1 MASVYTT
8 EIASDSVASDNP
20 IHQRLLKAYVLAQDQ
35 VKGDLLEVGCGEGR
49 GIDWLIPKVTSYSA
63 IDKIAPVIEK
73 LKQKYPGAKFIGGNI
88 PPLSAYS
95 DNSFDCIVS
104 FQVIEHIQD
113 DKMFLKEISRVL
125 KPGGLAMITTPNR
138 LLSLSRNPWHIREY
152 TATELT
158 DLARPF
164 FTTVEMKGITGNEKV
179 MQYYDRNKASVNKM
193 MKWDIFDLQYKL
205 PASILRIPYEIL
217 NRMNRNK
224 LKDSA
229 DDLVKSI
236 QHTDYLLV
244 DDASMALDLFLIV
257 KK

>member
-1 MASVYTT
+1 
-8 EIASDSVASDNP
+8 
-20 IHQRLLKAYVLAQDQ
+20 
-35 VKGDLLEVGCGEGR
+35 
-49 GIDWLIPKVTSYSA
+49 
-63 IDKIAPVIEK
+63 
-73 LKQKYPGAKFIGGNI
+73 
-88 PPLSAYS
+88 
-95 DNSFDCIVS
+95 
-104 FQVIEHIQD
+104 
-113 DKMFLKEISRVL
+113 
-125 KPGGLAMITTPNR
+125 
-138 LLSLSRNPWHIREY
+138 
-152 TATELT
+152 
-158 DLARPF
+158 
-164 FTTVEMKGITGNEKV
+164 VEMKGITGNEKV